1 MFRVFGVKKVTFS
14 VKKLPLAIFTP
25 LKCPKIRHRFF
36 SYVVKQQKE
45 RKKKSLTKRLR
56 LSQDEWESIQEK
68 MKLESQ
74 ENFSKFALASMLN
87 KTPKKQV
94 GVNKEFV
101 IELAKWGNNLNQI
114 AKHLNSNKGGMDRVG
129 LEMLKRIEEH
139 LQALRLQNGC

>member
-1 MFRVFGVKKVTFS
+1 M
-14 VKKLPLAIFTP
+14 
-25 LKCPKIRHRFF
+25 
-36 SYVVKQQKE
+36 
-45 RKKKSLTKRLR
+45 KSLSKRLR
-56 LSQDEWESIQEK
+56 LSQEEWESIQEK

-74 ENFSKFALASMLN
+74 ENFSKFALSRLN

>member
-1 MFRVFGVKKVTFS
+1 M
-14 VKKLPLAIFTP
+14 
-25 LKCPKIRHRFF
+25 
-36 SYVVKQQKE
+36 
-45 RKKKSLTKRLR
+45 KSLTKRLR
-56 LSQDEWESIQEK
+56 LSQEEWESIQEK

-74 ENFSKFALASMLN
+74 ENFSKFALSSMLN